1 MNVNKDLVQPNQ
13 YSFIREYN
21 DKFRPQFNDELFER
35 SDDGIIE
42 VLKKVILSCERSRY
56 FVIKVMNFT
65 VVEDY
70 EQIRILLR
78 EQERFKSKNKNKQ
91 KTDDRYNY
99 VPLKDSDIK
108 LLIVDYYLEVSNPK
122 EGSPKSKNLRVLI
135 EVPKIVDKYY
145 FRIFGNIYSSIYQI
159 VDGSTYNN
167 SDSTNPKSQFVAFKS
182 LFMATRVYRYI
193 EKIKLTNGEVKEC
206 VWYMSIIF
214 RKKCPFMKYLLAK
227 FGLYQTAY
235 LLKVYGLYISDKDPE
250 QEDMYTVKKNNMYIS
265 LPVYVYDND
274 PVAQSLMYTVYNA
287 VNKDTTLNNIF
298 TLEYWLESLGESYN
312 NKTVN
317 KGLNVLDSLES
328 IYDIPTKED
337 LKLPEECKKNIYD
350 IIIWI
355 IREFNELRKKDNLD
369 ISTKRIRYEEYF
381 GAIYAM
387 KLASSLFKI
396 SDESTK
402 LQIDR
407 IEKAIYTFPD
417 FLLKQITKDTLV
429 NYNNS
434 VNDLDAIA
442 ALKYT
447 FKGVSGVGEGNTAS
461 IPVNYRQVHPSH
473 LGRLDLDSST
483 ANDPGLSGMICP
495 MGDIHNNFFSD
506 YQEPNNWRF
515 EVDQVLSEY
524 ARLNNL
530 KNAIESQMVMTGANY
545 EEQRLEII
553 KDTLNSVEKL
563 IEPIWKVDSEMNAIE
578 NTPNDIGSGE
588 FINAMY
594 HVL

>member
-35 SDDGIIE
+35 SDDAIIE
-42 VLKKVILSCERSRY
+42 VLKKVILSCERSKY

-65 VVEDY
+65 VIEDY

-91 KTDDRYNY
+91 KIDNKYNY
-99 VPLKDSDIK
+99 VPLKDSEIK

-135 EVPKIVDKYY
+135 EVPKVIDKYY
-145 FRIFGNIYSSIYQI
+145 FKIFGNIYSSLYQV

-167 SDSTNPKSQFVAFKS
+167 SGSSNPKSQNTAFKT
-182 LFMATRVYRYI
+182 LFMSTRVYRYI
-193 EKIKLTNGEVKEC
+193 EKIKLTTGEVKEC
-206 VWYMSIIF
+206 IWYMSDIF
-214 RKKCPFMKYLLAK
+214 KKKCPFMRYLLAK

-250 QEDMYTVKKNNMYIS
+250 QEDMYTIKKNNIYIS
-265 LPVYVYDND
+265 LPSYIYDND
-274 PVAQSLMYTVYNA
+274 PVAQSLMYTVYNT
-287 VNKDTTLNNIF
+287 VNKETTLNNIF
-298 TLEYWLESLGESYN
+298 TLEYWLEALGESYN
-312 NKTVN
+312 NKSVN

-328 IYDIPTKED
+328 ILDILTREN
-337 LKLPEECKKNIYD
+337 LRLPEECKKNVYD

-355 IREFNELRKKDNLD
+355 LREFNELRKKDNLD

-381 GAIYAM
+381 GAIYAL
-387 KLASSLFKI
+387 KIASGLFRI

-417 FLLKQITKDTLV
+417 FLLKQISKDSLV

-434 VNDLDAIA
+434 VNDLDAIS
-442 ALKYT
+442 ALKFTY
-447 FKGVSGVGEGNTAS
+447 KGVSGIGEGNTAS

-495 MGDIHNNFFSD
+495 MADIHNNFFSD
-506 YQEPNNWRF
+506 YQEPNNWRY
-515 EVDQVLSEY
+515 EVDQVLYEY
-524 ARLNNL
+524 AKLNNL
-530 KNAIESQMVMTGANY
+530 KNAIESNMAITGNNC
-545 EEQRLEII
+545 EEERLDVIR
-553 KDTLNSVEKL
+553 DTLNSIEKM
-563 IEPIWKVDSEMNAIE
+563 IEPIWKVDAEINAIE
-578 NTPNDIGSGE
+578 EKPNSIQ
-588 FINAMY
+588 NNNLKPAMY
-594 HVL
+594 RV